1 MTAPPS
7 QGQPPWGTKQL
18 NGPVPSHM
26 EVGGTHRR
34 ATVAL
39 TPFEKLLFPEPALS
53 HSLPPPLLGSGSPPT
68 RPPELPQASSP
79 TSYPAAQR
87 RTPTPGPRLPFA
99 QQPLPSQPWA
109 VVHMPLWVHSRGWGR
124 RGQEAGL
131 RGQGKRNKT
140 AVRSGRNASTGST
153 CHKVRTLEAG
163 SPRNPDCPERTP
175 SRGSGGPGAL
185 PRPHPAPPQ
194 PGLSGG
200 ARER

>member
-1 MTAPPS
+1 
-7 QGQPPWGTKQL
+7 
-18 NGPVPSHM
+18 M

-109 VVHMPLWVHSRGWGR
+109 VVHTPLWVHSRGWGR

-153 CHKVRTLEAG
+153 CYKVRTHRG
-163 SPRNPDCPERTP
+163 RKPQK
-175 SRGSGGPGAL
+175 SRL
-185 PRPHPAPPQ
+185 PRAHTKQRLGRAGRPTAPP
-194 PGLSGG
+194 PSPPA
-200 ARER
+200 ARAERRGPRAVTPYPCHR